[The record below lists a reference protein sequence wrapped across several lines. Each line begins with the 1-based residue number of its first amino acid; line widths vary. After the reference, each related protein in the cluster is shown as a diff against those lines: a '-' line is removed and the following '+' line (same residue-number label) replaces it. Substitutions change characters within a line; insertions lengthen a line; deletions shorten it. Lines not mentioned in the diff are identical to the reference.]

1 MLGSGLVEINPQIL
15 SLLLIKWLKNS
26 VNEKGEF
33 KEGAK
38 WESSLKRQLENPWEY
53 LYGYVQ

>member
-38 WESSLKRQLENPWEY
+38 
-53 LYGYVQ
+53 